1 MYLPVTCTMRS
12 TDIIR
17 SLITLRILQN
27 DNKKSYFLEQQCFRR
42 NVHNIL
48 KDFELEIPLYLNC
61 EMILNILLK
70 LKLKK
75 GEKYYT
81 DNLVKCYKA
90 LIQNKIIKKAEMRYL
105 NAWISDLRKIS

>member
-27 DNKKSYFLEQQCFRR
+27 DNKKILFFGTTMFQKR

-48 KDFELEIPLYLNC
+48 KDFELEIPLLS
-61 EMILNILLK
+61 K
-70 LKLKK
+70 L
-75 GEKYYT
+75 
-81 DNLVKCYKA
+81 
-90 LIQNKIIKKAEMRYL
+90 
-105 NAWISDLRKIS
+105 

>member
-27 DNKKSYFLEQQCFRR
+27 DNKKILFFGTTMFQKR

-75 GEKYYT
+75 
-81 DNLVKCYKA
+81 VKN
-90 LIQNKIIKKAEMRYL
+90 ITQIIWL
-105 NAWISDLRKIS
+105 NAIKL